1 MSTNCAAMMVAA
13 AVMAMVV
20 SVSRHILLAPEM
32 YLSEG
37 DVYSIMCLLRDG
49 TFPIILFNVPVR
61 NPTEDS
67 SHVV

>member
-1 MSTNCAAMMVAA
+1 MVGEEMSTNCAAMMVAA

-37 DVYSIMCLLRDG
+37 DVQRWHISNYFIQCTS
-49 TFPIILFNVPVR
+49 T
-61 NPTEDS
+61 
-67 SHVV
+67 